1 MSIHNTY
8 KGWRTSIIG
17 VVFLAIGGAY
27 LYFNQSP
34 DSVISIFLFTMGGVG
49 IIAPDK
55 LLDKLLK

>member
-1 MSIHNTY
+1 MSIKNTY

-17 VVFLAIGGAY
+17 LIFLAIGGGY
-27 LYFNQSP
+27 LYLNPNP
-34 DSVISIFLFTMGGVG
+34 DSVIAIFLFTMGGVG

>member
-1 MSIHNTY
+1 MSIKNTY

-17 VVFLAIGGAY
+17 LIFLAIGVAY
-27 LYFNQSP
+27 LRYNQTP
-34 DSVISIFLFTMGGVG
+34 DPVIAIFLFTAGAIG